1 MKNMI
6 HRLSVRAGISF
17 AVSGIAYPS
26 VALIRGYNFAEV
38 SGYYLL
44 GFWAYAFTALIL
56 IFEMQYRKSL
66 RLEKTADWKSQ
77 FTKRLILEISS
88 TLIFTPVIL
97 NFVYYFFLTTFFHG
111 MPLHFPA
118 WWFYNIM
125 AVILSTVFFLLVNL
139 GFFIDGWR
147 ESILNNERLEKENI
161 RAKLEA
167 LQSQISPHF
176 LFNNFNS
183 LSALIDT
190 DVRLAKDYLQK
201 MSDVFRYILK
211 NRHDEIVL
219 LGEELLFIENY
230 CYLLNIRF
238 SDNLI
243 FTITVPDSAKKN
255 GIPPATLQLLVENAV
270 KHNEISKRNPLHV
283 EITADDDKLLVRNN
297 LQLRQSLQEDST
309 QTGLLNVK
317 ERYHFLSSVPVSV
330 EKTTTHFIVRLP
342 LLKVE
347 ENDRTDR

>member
-1 MKNMI
+1 M
-6 HRLSVRAGISF
+6 
-17 AVSGIAYPS
+17 AVSGISYPS
-26 VALIRGYNFAEV
+26 VALIRGYNLAEV
-38 SGYYLL
+38 SWYYLL
-44 GFWAYAFTALIL
+44 GFWAYAFTALVL

-66 RLEKTADWKSQ
+66 WLEKKADWKTQ
-77 FTKRLILEISS
+77 FAKRLSYEISA
-88 TLIFTPVIL
+88 TLIMTPIIL
-97 NFVYYFFLTTFFHG
+97 NIVYYFFLATFFDG
-111 MPLHFPA
+111 LPLHFPA

-125 AVILSTVFFLLVNL
+125 AVILSVMFLLWVNL

-147 ESILNNERLEKENI
+147 ESVLKNERLEKENI

-183 LSALIDT
+183 LSALMDT

-211 NRHDEIVL
+211 NRNDEIVL
-219 LGEELLFIENY
+219 LGEELNFIENY

-238 SDNLI
+238 SDHLI
-243 FTITVPDSAKKN
+243 FTITVPDHAKKS

-270 KHNEISKRNPLHV
+270 KHNEISRRNPLHV
-283 EITADDDKLLVRNN
+283 EISADDDKIWVRNN

-309 QTGLLNVK
+309 QTGLTNVK
-317 ERYHFLSSVPVSV
+317 ERYHYLSSVPVTV
-330 EKTTTHFIVRLP
+330 EKTTTHFMVRLP

-347 ENDRTDR
+347 EK